1 MDPTRP
7 GKSIGAKLARTLI
20 EQFNGERNPTLE
32 GAYPA
37 ASRHQVFL
45 LDDDRVVDV
54 FLKSARLYR
63 TAEEF
68 HADLAAR

>member
-1 MDPTRP
+1 MDKARP

-20 EQFNGERNPTLE
+20 AQFAGERDEKLE
-32 GAYPA
+32 GTFPP
-37 ASRHQVFL
+37 ASRHQVYRL
-45 LDDDRVVDV
+45 NDERVIDV

-68 HADLAAR
+68 HADRTS